1 MSPHPPKQSIK
12 HASRHDFPNAMSWT
26 WLCLNDWHLKGIFI
40 KVIPQNYTTVV
51 SSGIV
56 PNTSLFCFFPLI
68 HAQILPI
75 LCESN
80 YSHPASIIFPSITL
94 LCACIRVC
102 VCVCVSSKI
111 SFVGLLMM
119 VEQWGHSWVI
129 QIRVQTSQSTQNTQM
144 NVYLWRM
151 LVFTVIDIYV

>member
-1 MSPHPPKQSIK
+1 MLPGMIFQTRCPGLGCVSMTGIWRESLLKLFLKITPQW
-12 HASRHDFPNAMSWT
+12 FPLELFPIH
-26 WLCLNDWHLKGIFI
+26 LCF
-40 KVIPQNYTTVV
+40 V
-51 SSGIV
+51 
-56 PNTSLFCFFPLI
+56 FFPLI

-111 SFVGLLMM
+111 SFVGLIMM